1 VAGLSSAR
9 EGWSVESTVEKQRQ
23 VIRQAK
29 NRFHSTSDHLALAN
43 LVKQFRNQRGRYEV
57 DEFCDQFRAN
67 PKSLYFLR
75 GITKL
80 VELK

>member
-1 VAGLSSAR
+1 
-9 EGWSVESTVEKQRQ
+9 
-23 VIRQAK
+23 
-29 NRFHSTSDHLALAN
+29 LAN

-80 VELK
+80 VELKGNEQNHPMLTHGYRC